1 MSKRKEKVAKRIKQ
15 RESVIDTDYGS
26 THSENGRVLDAP
38 VITADALKPVV
49 DKAHVMNTVDEPKP
63 VPRRP
68 ARLPDVEQIKT
79 PELATT
85 SMSVPAPKGVYS
97 TERVTPT
104 QLMGKAE
111 IKNPTGIVNPT
122 IEAAK
127 KANKVPTLSELL
139 AEQRKT
145 AIKDKTDAAKMQ
157 KYYALT
163 DAFSALGKM
172 GGAAIGGAIGG
183 NMLDSAPIVADY
195 QPSRGYIDAFEKAKQ
210 ANDRIRALDEKVFN
224 LAARDE
230 ERVYNDKVRAADRKY
245 QEEQNKLNREFQAEQ
260 NRLTREWN
268 KAVADGNRE
277 AQARIERELIVLK
290 HQNDMAMQR
299 LKNKGA
305 LDEKTAGQA
314 YSKWQADMY
323 NTTPIRFSDGT
334 TIKIPD
340 NYYEAIRRSLINT
353 KVNDKAITKDN
364 VDSFIVN
371 NPALIN
377 QYLAD
382 WGFSTSSA
390 PTTTT
395 ETKSENSSDVKPTVD
410 TSFPQHISQIPI
422 ENMVAP
428 KPITQ
433 KEAASTET
441 DLTKKWESSEI

>member
-1 MSKRKEKVAKRIKQ
+1 MAKKRKEKVEESKANRIK
-15 RESVIDTDYGS
+15 
-26 THSENGRVLDAP
+26 P
-38 VITADALKPVV
+38 ITP
-49 DKAHVMNTVDEPKP
+49 TVN
-63 VPRRP
+63 
-68 ARLPDVEQIKT
+68 AT
-79 PELATT
+79 PELYTPEPLAKISPDKNAFPWEERYATLPQGARER
-85 SMSVPAPKGVYS
+85 MRYRPLGEIESVTGEASV
-97 TERVTPT
+97 TTPT
-104 QLMGKAE
+104 KEVATHRGVDTLHRITPVTGKAE
-111 IKNPTGIVNPT
+111 VQNPTGVTNPT
-122 IEAAK
+122 VEAAK
-127 KANKVPTLSELL
+127 PPTLSELL
-139 AEQRKT
+139 AEQRK
-145 AIKDKTDAAKMQ
+145 AAVKDKTDAAKMQ

-163 DAFSALGKM
+163 DAFNALGKM
-172 GGAAIGGAIGG
+172 GGVAVGGAIGG

-230 ERVYNDKVRAADRKY
+230 ERAYNDKVRAADRKY

-277 AQARIERELIVLK
+277 AQAQIERDLAVLR
-290 HQNDMAMQR
+290 HQNDMALQR
-299 LKNKGA
+299 LRNQGA

-390 PTTTT
+390 PTTTN
-395 ETKSENSSDVKPTVD
+395 EPKNEKSSDVKTTVD
-410 TSFPQHISQIPI
+410 TSFPQHISQIPV

-428 KPITQ
+428 KPIAQ

>member
-1 MSKRKEKVAKRIKQ
+1 MAKKLKEKAEESKAKRLEPIKKM
-15 RESVIDTDYGS
+15 E
-26 THSENGRVLDAP
+26 A
-38 VITADALKPVV
+38 VV
-49 DKAHVMNTVDEPKP
+49 PG
-63 VPRRP
+63 
-68 ARLPDVEQIKT
+68 KT
-79 PELATT
+79 
-85 SMSVPAPKGVYS
+85 SAPKGVYS
-97 TERVTPT
+97 TESIDPTPVV
-104 QLMGKAE
+104 GKAE
-111 IKNPTGIVNPT
+111 VQNPTGITNPAV
-122 IEAAK
+122 EAAK
-127 KANKVPTLSELL
+127 PKTLSELL
-139 AEQRKT
+139 ADQRK
-145 AIKDKTDAAKMQ
+145 AAVKDKTDAAKMQ

-172 GGAAIGGAIGG
+172 GGAAVGGAIGG

-210 ANDRIRALDEKVFN
+210 DNDRIRALDEKVFN

-230 ERVYNDKVRAADRKY
+230 ERAYNDKVRAADRKY

-277 AQARIERELIVLK
+277 AQAKIERELIVLK

-299 LKNKGA
+299 LKNQGA
-305 LDEKTAGQA
+305 LDEKNAGQEYA
-314 YSKWQADMY
+314 KLQADMY

-382 WGFSTSSA
+382 WGFVPNKQEEQVPATQ
-390 PTTTT
+390 T
-395 ETKSENSSDVKPTVD
+395 PTV
-410 TSFPQHISQIPI
+410 
-422 ENMVAP
+422 
-428 KPITQ
+428 Q
-433 KEAASTET
+433 KTPYSGPSSRIDYANEQGPSSHNEIKEGSDEASMEE
-441 DLTKKWESSEI
+441 KKNKWRNRNSN

>member
-1 MSKRKEKVAKRIKQ
+1 MAKKLKEKVEESKAKRLEPLKKM
-15 RESVIDTDYGS
+15 
-26 THSENGRVLDAP
+26 DA
-38 VITADALKPVV
+38 VV
-49 DKAHVMNTVDEPKP
+49 PG
-63 VPRRP
+63 
-68 ARLPDVEQIKT
+68 KT
-79 PELATT
+79 
-85 SMSVPAPKGVYS
+85 SAPKGVYS
-97 TERVTPT
+97 TENVDPTPVV
-104 QLMGKAE
+104 GKAE
-111 IKNPTGIVNPT
+111 VQNPTGITNPAV
-122 IEAAK
+122 EAAK
-127 KANKVPTLSELL
+127 PKTLSELL
-139 AEQRKT
+139 ADQRKA

-172 GGAAIGGAIGG
+172 GGAAIGGAIVG

-230 ERVYNDKVRAADRKY
+230 ERAYNDKVRAADRKY
-245 QEEQNKLNREFQAEQ
+245 QDEQNKLNREFQAEQ

-277 AQARIERELIVLK
+277 AQAQIERDLAILR
-290 HQNDMAMQR
+290 HQNDMALQR
-299 LKNKGA
+299 LRNQGA

-323 NTTPIRFSDGT
+323 NTTPIRYSDGT

-382 WGFSTSSA
+382 WGFVPNKQEEQA
-390 PTTTT
+390 PVTTT
-395 ETKSENSSDVKPTVD
+395 PTV
-410 TSFPQHISQIPI
+410 
-422 ENMVAP
+422 
-428 KPITQ
+428 Q
-433 KEAASTET
+433 KTPYSGPSSRIDYANEQGPSSHNEIKEGSDEASMEE
-441 DLTKKWESSEI
+441 KKNKWRNRNSN